1 MNQLPNIS
9 ELADAILDVMK
20 IGDQKRFKEI
30 DSLVAEKLNIPRN
43 LLDQIRLGKRTEYAY
58 RMAWAKQK
66 LKSAKNLENKGGGNW
81 KRIS

>member
-66 LKSAKNLENKGGGNW
+66 LKLANNLENTGEGNW